1 MDSTTIFIT
10 VMSIVAV
17 LVIAW
22 IAFLYFIFRE
32 PLPTKEQLDAHVA
45 SQSHFYRKPT
55 SRKQRRQNR
64 RDNERIA
71 RLASTR

>member
-17 LVIAW
+17 LVIAE
-22 IAFLYFIFRE
+22 IVFLYFMFRE
-32 PLPTKEQLDAHVA
+32 PLPTKEELDAYVA
-45 SQSHFYRKPT
+45 SRSHYYKKAD

-71 RLASTR
+71 QLARTR